1 MRFTKS
7 NAQISVKAISGLEV
21 ILLGLNVPDADK
33 DRLLGFKILKVYGKD
48 EYLLSDGRK
57 FEGTEHSLI
66 QDFLWGDYSVSPNKT
81 YTYKISAVYGTPDNQ
96 EESEAIELQVKTED
110 PDHEEHA
117 VFFNRGV
124 AGSQAYSRKFDK
136 YRRWFKTESLEE
148 DSSKIRYKQFIKPED
163 VPNGEAYKWLSRG
176 LEEALIAYIS
186 QAKDSSYSI
195 RASLYELSY
204 TPAAQ
209 AFVDALERGADVKI
223 IHHAKRKTAYKLS
236 RNFDA
241 DTSVTYDD
249 GSDPQT
255 FKSKE
260 LVKYKTLEP
269 ITTTAMQTVGKV
281 GVRDEKNQRAFS
293 KMLIQRTNTTISHN
307 KFIILL
313 KDGKPIEVW
322 TGSTNLT
329 YGGIFGQSNI
339 GHIVRDEN
347 IAQQYFDYWTKLS
360 EDPIKSKR
368 GDDPEF
374 TAMKNWV
381 AEHNPNLN
389 GVDPNSI
396 HAIFSPRKDT
406 DMLQWYADRMKN
418 AKQSVFF
425 TAAFSMDKRVLDIL
439 KNNTSTEGPFQR
451 YLLLEGITG
460 LMRDKYPILQKST
473 QNRISYGDE
482 FKKRKGIEHTDIA
495 IETLTGLN
503 DHVNYIHTKYLV
515 VDALTDDPLVVS
527 GSANFSEASTI
538 NNDENMLIIRG
549 NTRIAD
555 MFVCDFMRLFNHF
568 KRRNDANKLSDAAFQ
583 AGEHLDSGSDWAAPF
598 FEPKHQLE
606 QQRLLFGT
614 DVGNP

>member
-1 MRFTKS
+1 MRVTKS

-21 ILLGLNVPDADK
+21 ILLGFNIPEADK
-33 DRLLGFKILKVYGKD
+33 DRLLGFKIMKAYGKK

-57 FEGTEHSLI
+57 FKGTEDSLV
-66 QDFLWGDYSVSPNKT
+66 QDFLWGDYSVDPNRT

-96 EESEAIELQVKTED
+96 EESEVIELEVTTED
-110 PDHEEHA
+110 PNHHEHA

-124 AGSQAYSRKFDK
+124 AGSQAYSRKFDQ
-136 YRRWFKTESLEE
+136 YRRWYKTEALED
-148 DSSKIRYKQFIKPED
+148 DSSQIRYKQFIKPED
-163 VPNGEAYKWLSRG
+163 VPDGEAYKWLSRG
-176 LEEALIAYIS
+176 LEEALLAFIGKAE
-186 QAKDSSYSI
+186 DSSYSL

-204 TPAAQ
+204 VPAAQ
-209 AFVDALERGADVKI
+209 AFVDAIERGVDVKI
-223 IHHAKRKTAYKLS
+223 VHHAKQKTAYKMT
-236 RNFDA
+236 RNKNA
-241 DTSVTYDD
+241 DTVVVYDNGLD
-249 GSDPQT
+249 KKEFSG
-255 FKSKE
+255 E
-260 LVKYKTLEP
+260 LVKYKKLEP

-281 GVRDEKNQRAFS
+281 GVRDQKNQRAFS
-293 KMLIQRTNTTISHN
+293 EMLIQRTNTTISHN

-322 TGSTNLT
+322 TGSTNIT

-339 GHIVRDEN
+339 GHIVRDEG
-347 IAQQYFDYWTKLS
+347 IAEQYFNYWTKLS
-360 EDPIKSKR
+360 GDPIKSKR
-368 GDDPEF
+368 GSDPDF

-381 AEHNPNLN
+381 AEHNPNL
-389 GVDPNSI
+389 DDIPPNSI

-406 DMLQWYADRMKN
+406 DMLQWYADQMKK
-418 AKQSVFF
+418 AKQSIFF
-425 TAAFSMDKRVLDIL
+425 TAAFSMDKRVLEVL
-439 KNNTSTEGPFQR
+439 KNNTDTDDAYQR

-473 QNRISYGDE
+473 QNRISYGAE
-482 FKKRKGIEHTDIA
+482 FKKRKGMEHTDIA

-568 KRRNDANKLSDAAFQ
+568 KRRNDSNLLSDEEFQ
-583 AGEHLDSGSDWAAPF
+583 ATEHLDNGSDWATPF
-598 FEPKHQLE
+598 FTSKHQLE

-614 DVGNP
+614 DVTG

>member
-1 MRFTKS
+1 MRITKS
-7 NAQISVKAISGLEV
+7 NAQLSVKAISGLEV
-21 ILLGLNVPDADK
+21 ILLGLNVPEADK
-33 DRLLGFKILKVYGKD
+33 DRLLGFKIMKAYGKK
-48 EYLLSDGRK
+48 EYQLGDGRK

-66 QDFLWGDYSVSPNKT
+66 QDFLWGDYSVDTNKT
-81 YTYKISAVYGTPDNQ
+81 YHYKISAVYGTLDNQ
-96 EESEAIELQVKTED
+96 EESEVIELEVQTED
-110 PDHEEHA
+110 PNHHEHA

-136 YRRWFKTESLEE
+136 YRRWYKTEALEE
-148 DSSKIRYKQFIKPED
+148 NSSNIRYKQFIKPED

-176 LEEALIAYIS
+176 LEEALISFIGK
-186 QAKDSSYSI
+186 AKDSSYSL

-204 TPAAQ
+204 VPAAQ
-209 AFVDALERGADVKI
+209 AFVDAIERGVDVKI
-223 IHHAKRKTAYKLS
+223 VHHAKQKTKYKMT
-236 RNFDA
+236 RNKNA
-241 DTSVTYDD
+241 DTVVVYDNGLD
-249 GSDPQT
+249 RKEFSG
-255 FKSKE
+255 E

-281 GVRDEKNQRAFS
+281 GVRDQKNQRAFS
-293 KMLIQRTNTTISHN
+293 QMLIQRTNTTISHN
-307 KFIILL
+307 KFIILM

-322 TGSTNLT
+322 TGSTNIT

-339 GHIVRDEN
+339 GHIVRDEG
-347 IAQQYFDYWTKLS
+347 IAEQYFHYWAKLS
-360 EDPIKSKR
+360 GDPIKSKR
-368 GDDPEF
+368 GNDPEF

-381 AEHNPNLN
+381 AEHNPNL
-389 GVDPNSI
+389 DEIPPNSI

-406 DMLQWYADRMKN
+406 DMLQWYADQMKK
-418 AKQSVFF
+418 AKQSIFF
-425 TAAFSMDKRVLDIL
+425 TAAFSMDKRVLEVL
-439 KNNTSTEGPFQR
+439 KDNTDTDDAFQR

-460 LMRDKYPILQKST
+460 LMRDKYPILQAST

-482 FKKRKGIEHTDIA
+482 LKKRKGIPHTDVA

-515 VDALTDDPLVVS
+515 IDALTDDPLVVS

-568 KRRNDANKLSDAAFQ
+568 KRRNDANKLSDEAFL
-583 AGEHLDSGSDWAAPF
+583 AGEHLDNGSDWAAPF
-598 FEPKHQLE
+598 FTSKHQLE

-614 DVGNP
+614 DVTG

>member
-1 MRFTKS
+1 MRVTKS
-7 NAQISVKAISGLEV
+7 NAQLSVKAISGLEV
-21 ILLGLNVPDADK
+21 ILLGLNVPEADK
-33 DRLLGFKILKVYGKD
+33 DRLLGFKIMKVYGKK

-57 FEGTEHSLI
+57 FEGSEHSLV
-66 QDFLWGDYSVSPNKT
+66 QDFLWGDYSVDPNKT
-81 YTYKISAVYGTPDNQ
+81 YTYKVSAVYGTPDNQ
-96 EESEAIELQVKTED
+96 EESEVIEIKVETED
-110 PDHEEHA
+110 PNHHEHA

-136 YRRWFKTESLEE
+136 YRRWYKTEALEE
-148 DSSKIRYKQFIKPED
+148 DSSNIRYKQFIKPED
-163 VPNGEAYKWLSRG
+163 VPDGEAYKWLSRG
-176 LEEALIAYIS
+176 LEEALISFIS

-204 TPAAQ
+204 VPAAQ

-223 IHHAKRKTAYKLS
+223 IHHAKRKTAYKLK
-236 RNFDA
+236 RNYDA
-241 DTSVTYDD
+241 NTTVAYED
-249 GSDPQT
+249 GSASQE

-260 LVKYKTLEP
+260 LSKYKTLES
-269 ITTTAMQTVGKV
+269 ITTTAMNTVGKV
-281 GVRDEKNQRAFS
+281 GVRDAKNQRAFS

-339 GHIVRDEN
+339 GHVVRDKN
-347 IAQQYFDYWTKLS
+347 IAEQYFNYWTKLS
-360 EDPIKSKR
+360 SDPIKSKR

-381 AEHNPNLN
+381 AENNPNLDN
-389 GVDPNSI
+389 IPENSI

-406 DMLQWYADRMKN
+406 DMLQWYADQMKK
-418 AKQSVFF
+418 AKQSIFF
-425 TAAFSMDKRVLDIL
+425 TAAFSMDKRVLEVL
-439 KNNTSTEGPFQR
+439 KDNTNTDDAFQR

-460 LMRDKYPILQKST
+460 LMRDKYPILQESS
-473 QNRISYGDE
+473 QNRISYGAE
-482 FKKRKGIEHTDIA
+482 FKKRKGIKHTDIA

-527 GSANFSEASTI
+527 GSANFSEASTT

-568 KRRNDANKLSDAAFQ
+568 KRRNDSNQLSDNEFQ
-583 AGEHLDSGSDWAAPF
+583 ATEHLSSNSDWATPF
-598 FEPKHQLE
+598 FTSKHQLE

-614 DVGNP
+614 DVTG